1 MPGRS
6 CDSSLRAQCRTDFA
20 ALRLFVLLNLRAR
33 GGDVGYGSQ
42 RIFSPPMK
50 FTRRFSL
57 GVGLGFL
64 MFGFGMRAESLEIPK
79 HGPDSAVQSGV
90 PQGTVTKGTFK
101 SSMVFQGTTRDYWV
115 YVPSQYQPKSP
126 AHLMVFQ
133 DGGGYVKPDG
143 AFRVPVVFDNL
154 IAKGEMPVTIGVFV
168 SPGSFVPARPGGA
181 ARSNR
186 SFEYDSTG
194 DQYARF
200 LIDEFLPE
208 ALKDLNVSKDPA
220 HRGIAGSSSGGV
232 CAFTVAW
239 ERPDQ
244 FGRVLSSIGS
254 FTNIRGAFVYPALVR
269 KSKASPKALRIWMQE
284 GEEDVNNLFGHWP
297 LSNQDL
303 AAALKFADYDH
314 TLVMTGGGHSG
325 QAAGALLP
333 DAIRYLWPAK

>member
-1 MPGRS
+1 
-6 CDSSLRAQCRTDFA
+6 
-20 ALRLFVLLNLRAR
+20 
-33 GGDVGYGSQ
+33 
-42 RIFSPPMK
+42 MK
-50 FTRRFSL
+50 FTRC
-57 GVGLGFL
+57 VNVC
-64 MFGFGMRAESLEIPK
+64 FGFGLFGVPLLTLGLGARVEALEVPK
-79 HGPDSAVQSGV
+79 HGPDSFVQPGV
-90 PQGTVTKGTFK
+90 PQGTLTKGVFK
-101 SSMVFQGTTRDYWV
+101 DSRVFEGTTRDYWV
-115 YVPSQYQPKSP
+115 YVPSQYQAKNA

-133 DGGGYVKPDG
+133 DGGGYVKADG
-143 AFRVPVVFDNL
+143 AARVPVVFDNL

-168 SPGSFVPARPGGA
+168 SPGSFVSPRADSSV
-181 ARSNR
+181 RSNR
-186 SFEYDSTG
+186 SFEYDSIG
-194 DQYARF
+194 DRYARF

-208 ALKDLNVSKDPA
+208 VLKDLNVSKDPA

-269 KSKASPKALRIWMQE
+269 KSKASPKSLRIWMQE

-297 LSNQDL
+297 LANQDL

-325 QAAGALLP
+325 QAAGALMP
-333 DAIRYLWPAK
+333 DAIRYLWPSK